1 VSDQG
6 VPAVSGANDDG
17 RTFEELVAELEQVTD
32 LLAGGEIGIEAAADL
47 YERAQ
52 KLHLLAS
59 ERLASVQERVD
70 RLSGA

>member
-1 VSDQG
+1 
-6 VPAVSGANDDG
+6 
-17 RTFEELVAELEQVTD
+17 VTD